1 MAGCQGIPRGLFCR
15 LLYISDVARVC
26 ARVLL
31 VVVVVCFFCFCFLHT
46 AMFLPITNIINTN
59 MYSIETTKLNF

>member
-15 LLYISDVARVC
+15 LPYISDVARVC

-31 VVVVVCFFCFCFLHT
+31 VVVVVWFYYFFLHT